1 MYVWST
7 ITTHAHNKPSLW
19 SRAQKVIR
27 HRDIHLYA
35 QYLVNHTVNSVLTIN
50 SLGFST
56 WFENPPLLH
65 LGNGFL
71 RLSTSG
77 AGIAI

>member
-1 MYVWST
+1 
-7 ITTHAHNKPSLW
+7 
-19 SRAQKVIR
+19 
-27 HRDIHLYA
+27 
-35 QYLVNHTVNSVLTIN
+35 VNHMVNSILTIN